1 MEEKK
6 AENEINKKRNFLLFK
21 PVFNIDLFSDIPRE
35 INFNSKNLYLKFYN
49 EHTKKQVLHNMNKS
63 LSNNRYYEQNLE
75 YIKKKQMNNKI
86 QKEKE
91 EKLKNQ
97 KEKEKKFEYRQRRMN
112 KLYSSKNFLNNNNN
126 HIIDKSKIT
135 KSNKSNNLVRSCS
148 LPNYCKKLDINN
160 CHKNKKLKANKKENY
175 RKKLKMNLSFDD
187 KLNNEKCQKK
197 LKDINITTKIPKG
210 VIVMTQQKYNKKIR
224 TMIKLSKIYENELEN
239 IKNKKTNEIEKE
251 NNLKLLFNSINDE
264 INKFKKKIDI
274 LIIE

>member
-6 AENEINKKRNFLLFK
+6 TENEINKPRNLLLFK
-21 PVFNIDLFSDIPRE
+21 PVFNIDLFSDIQNE
-35 INFNSKNLYLKFYN
+35 LNINFKNIYLNFYN
-49 EHTKKQVLHNMNKS
+49 EHTKKQVLNNMNKN
-63 LSNNRYYEQNLE
+63 LNNNRYYEKNLE
-75 YIKKKQMNNKI
+75 DIKKKQIKNKI
-86 QKEKE
+86 KKEKE

-135 KSNKSNNLVRSCS
+135 KNNKNYGLVRSCS
-148 LPNYCKKLDINN
+148 LPNYYKKLNINN
-160 CHKNKKLKANKKENY
+160 CNKIKKLKSIKKENN

-187 KLNNEKCQKK
+187 KQNSEKELKK
-197 LKDINITTKIPKG
+197 LKDINITTIIPKG

-224 TMIKLSKIYENELEN
+224 TMVKLSKIYENELES
-239 IKNKKTNEIEKE
+239 IKNNKTYENEKE
-251 NNLKLLFNSINDE
+251 NNLKLLLDSINDE
-264 INKFKKKIDI
+264 INKFKKKIGI

>member
-1 MEEKK
+1 MDIFMNCFSLKSLDLT
-6 AENEINKKRNFLLFK
+6 NFYT
-21 PVFNIDLFSDIPRE
+21 ND
-35 INFNSKNLYLKFYN
+35 NFNMYSMFYN
-49 EHTKKQVLHNMNKS
+49 CDLLTSLIFSNFKTNNQTNIRNIFYGFISLRYIDISGFVTKTN
-63 LSNNRYYEQNLE
+63 
-75 YIKKKQMNNKI
+75 I
-86 QKEKE
+86 Q
-91 EKLKNQ
+91 L
-97 KEKEKKFEYRQRRMN
+97 F
-112 KLYSSKNFLNNNNN
+112 
-126 HIIDKSKIT
+126 D
-135 KSNKSNNLVRSCS
+135 S

-187 KLNNEKCQKK
+187 KLNNEKGQKK

-239 IKNKKTNEIEKE
+239 IKNKKTIEIEKE

>member
-75 YIKKKQMNNKI
+75 YIKKKQINNRI

-160 CHKNKKLKANKKENY
+160 CYKNKKFKANKKENY

-187 KLNNEKCQKK
+187 KLNNEKSQKK

>member
-1 MEEKK
+1 MEEKTTI
-6 AENEINKKRNFLLFK
+6 NEINKQRNLLYFK

-35 INFNSKNLYLKFYN
+35 ININSKNIYLNFYN

-63 LSNNRYYEQNLE
+63 LNNNRYYEQNLE
-75 YIKKKQMNNKI
+75 YIKKKQIKNKI
-86 QKEKE
+86 LKEKE

-97 KEKEKKFEYRQRRMN
+97 IEKEKKFEYRQRRMN

-135 KSNKSNNLVRSCS
+135 KNNKSNGLVRSCS
-148 LPNYCKKLDINN
+148 LPNYCKKLDINAY
-160 CHKNKKLKANKKENY
+160 NKIRKVKANKKQNY

-187 KLNNEKCQKK
+187 KLNSEKEQKK

-210 VIVMTQQKYNKKIR
+210 VKVMTQQKYNRKIR
-224 TMIKLSKIYENELEN
+224 TMIKLSKIYENELES
-239 IKNKKTNEIEKE
+239 IKNNKTNEIEKE
-251 NNLKLLFNSINDE
+251 NNLKLLLDSINDE
-264 INKFKKKIDI
+264 INRYKKKIDI

>member
-6 AENEINKKRNFLLFK
+6 IENEINKQRNLLFFK

-35 INFNSKNLYLKFYN
+35 ININSKNLYLNFYN
-49 EHTKKQVLHNMNKS
+49 EHTKKQVLHNMNRS
-63 LSNNRYYEQNLE
+63 LNNNRYY
-75 YIKKKQMNNKI
+75 
-86 QKEKE
+86 E

-97 KEKEKKFEYRQRRMN
+97 IEKEKKFEYRQRRMN

-126 HIIDKSKIT
+126 HIIDKPKIT
-135 KSNKSNNLVRSCS
+135 KDNKSNGLVRSCS

-160 CHKNKKLKANKKENY
+160 CNKIRKVKGNKKTKF

-187 KLNNEKCQKK
+187 KLNNEKEQKK

-210 VIVMTQQKYNKKIR
+210 VIVMTQQKYNRKIK
-224 TMIKLSKIYENELEN
+224 TMIKLSKIYENELES
-239 IKNKKTNEIEKE
+239 IKIRKTNEIEKE
-251 NNLKLLFNSINDE
+251 NNLKLLLDSINDE
-264 INKFKKKIDI
+264 IQKYKKKIDI